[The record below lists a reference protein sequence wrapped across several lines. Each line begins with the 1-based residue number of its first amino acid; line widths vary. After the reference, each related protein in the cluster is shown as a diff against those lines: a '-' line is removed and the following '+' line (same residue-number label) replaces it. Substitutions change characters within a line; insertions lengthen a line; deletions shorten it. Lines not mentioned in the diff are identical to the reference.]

1 MNMLKCQKHL
11 FQLDKDIH
19 YLNCAYK
26 APLLKSAE
34 NALIDSLEK
43 ERNPY
48 HYKPND
54 FFEITEDICKSF
66 SQIIECRAQNIA
78 LFPSTSYGF
87 ASALNNIKSHGG
99 KAITI
104 ENEFPSGYFALEKWA
119 ISNNAEIIVIKR
131 EDKSA
136 QNWNNLILDSIDDS
150 TDVVLLSIIHWMNG
164 TKLNIKEIGEKCRK
178 HNAKLIADGTQIVG
192 AAPINVNKLN
202 IDILICA
209 AYKWLFGPYSMAVGY
224 FSDDFHQGNPIEES
238 WMNRSNAMNF
248 SSITEYDINY
258 KPGSARYNVGQTSNF
273 MLSPILLEGLNQINQ
288 WGTSNIQ
295 AYCQMLANYL
305 KESLIPMGVEFEN
318 EKYFYPHLFSLKLPN
333 DINPE
338 IVKNQLENKNIYVSL
353 RGSYVRVSINV
364 FNQKE
369 NLDALINC
377 CHQLLG

>member
-1 MNMLKCQKHL
+1 
-11 FQLDKDIH
+11 
-19 YLNCAYK
+19 
-26 APLLKSAE
+26 
-34 NALIDSLEK
+34 
-43 ERNPY
+43 
-48 HYKPND
+48 
-54 FFEITEDICKSF
+54 
-66 SQIIECRAQNIA
+66 
-78 LFPSTSYGF
+78 
-87 ASALNNIKSHGG
+87 
-99 KAITI
+99 
-104 ENEFPSGYFALEKWA
+104 
-119 ISNNAEIIVIKR
+119 
-131 EDKSA
+131 
-136 QNWNNLILDSIDDS
+136 
-150 TDVVLLSIIHWMNG
+150 MNG

-192 AAPINVNKLN
+192 AAPINVNELN
-202 IDILICA
+202 IDVLICA
-209 AYKWLFGPYSMAVGY
+209 AYKWLFGPYSMAIGY
-224 FSDDFHQGNPIEES
+224 FSEDFHDGNPIEES

-248 SSITEYDINY
+248 SSITDYDTNY

-305 KESLIPMGVEFEN
+305 KESLNPMGVEFEDEN
-318 EKYFYPHLFSLKLPN
+318 YFYPHLFSLKLPN

-338 IVKNQLENKNIYVSL
+338 TVKIQLENKNIYVSL

>member
-34 NALIDSLEK
+34 NALINSLKK

-66 SQIIECRAQNIA
+66 SQLIECSAQNIA

-119 ISNNAEIIVIKR
+119 ISNNAEIIVVKR

-164 TKLNIKEIGEKCRK
+164 TKLNIKEIGKKCRK
-178 HNAKLIADGTQIVG
+178 YNAKLIADGTQIVG
-192 AAPINVNKLN
+192 AAPINVNQLN
-202 IDILICA
+202 IDVLICA
-209 AYKWLFGPYSMAVGY
+209 AYKWLFGPYSMAIGY
-224 FSDDFHQGNPIEES
+224 FSDDFREGNPIEES

-273 MLSPILLEGLNQINQ
+273 MISPILLEGLNQINQ
-288 WGTSNIQ
+288 WGTTNIQ
-295 AYCQMLANYL
+295 AYCQMLSNYL
-305 KESLIPMGVEFEN
+305 KESLTPMGVEFEKEN
-318 EKYFYPHLFSLKLPN
+318 YFYPHLFSLKLPN
-333 DINPE
+333 NINPE
-338 IVKNQLENKNIYVSL
+338 IVKSQLENKNIYVSL
-353 RGSYVRVSINV
+353 RGSYIRVSINV